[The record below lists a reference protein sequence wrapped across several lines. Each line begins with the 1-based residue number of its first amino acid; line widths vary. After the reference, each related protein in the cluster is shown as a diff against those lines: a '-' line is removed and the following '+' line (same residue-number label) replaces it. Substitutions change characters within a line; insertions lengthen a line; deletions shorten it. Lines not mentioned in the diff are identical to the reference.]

1 MVKQIL
7 EKIKPELEKAVEFF
21 HQELAKIR
29 TGHAS
34 PALVEDIMV
43 TVQEGVL
50 LPIKQL
56 AAISSPERRQI
67 LIQPWDPS
75 YLGPM
80 EKAIL
85 KGTLGVSPVV
95 EGKTLRI
102 ILPALTQEY
111 RQTLVRLL
119 AEKSEQTKQTLR
131 KWRDEAWGEIQE
143 SARAGDIREDD
154 KFKGKEDLQQV
165 IDEYAKMVDDLVEK
179 KKTEIEL

>member
-7 EKIKPELEKAVEFF
+7 EKTKPELEKAVEFF

-29 TGHAS
+29 TGQAS

-43 TVQEGVL
+43 DIQGVL

-56 AAISSPERRQI
+56 GGISSPERRQI

-80 EKAIL
+80 EKAL
-85 KGTLGVSPVV
+85 FKASLGISPVIEDNV
-95 EGKTLRI
+95 LRLTL
-102 ILPALTQEY
+102 PVVTQEY

-119 AEKSEQTKQTLR
+119 QEKSEQAKQTLR
-131 KWRDEAWGEIQE
+131 KWRDVAWGEIQE
-143 SARAGDIREDD
+143 GARSGDIREDD
-154 KFKGKEDLQQV
+154 KFRGKDDLQKL
-165 IDEYAKMVDDLVEK
+165 IDEYAKKIDDFVEK
-179 KKTEIEL
+179 KKAEVEL

>member
-7 EKIKPELEKAVEFF
+7 EKVKPELTKSVEFF
-21 HQELAKIR
+21 YQELGKIR
-29 TGHAS
+29 TGQAN

-43 TVQEGVL
+43 DIAGQQ

-56 AAISSPERRQI
+56 GGISLPERRQ
-67 LIQPWDPS
+67 LLVQPWDSS

-80 EKAIL
+80 EKALL
-85 KGTLGVSPVV
+85 KASLGVSPVV

-102 ILPALTQEY
+102 ILPALTAEY
-111 RQTLVRLL
+111 RQSLRKLL

-143 SARAGDIREDD
+143 AARKGEIREDD
-154 KFKGKEDLQQV
+154 KFKGKDELQLLV
-165 IDEYAKMVDDLVEK
+165 DEYAKKVDDLVEK
-179 KKTEIEL
+179 KKSEIEL